1 MNTLEKRE
9 LIKGSGIFVS
19 PLCLGCAPLGN
30 LPNDFGHEV
39 SRTDALLILNKVF
52 SNRETGINFLD
63 TSRNYGESEERI
75 GQALKEFGSNPPNLI
90 IATKADRDPD
100 TNLFEPAQ
108 IRKSVEESRKAL
120 GLTILPL
127 VYLHDPERHPDY
139 LIDNQIFF
147 DTIMNGAVKELET
160 MQSEGIIGHIGISGG
175 PIDMLMKF
183 VRTKKFNVVIT
194 HNRYNLLYRNAK
206 PLIELANKENVTVI
220 NAGVFASGILVDIP
234 NKNVTLS
241 YQKPSDENLK
251 RVASMRAL
259 CKKYEVPLE
268 SAALQFSLKSS
279 VTSTAVG
286 ISSVEELEH
295 LYSLLAY
302 TVPENLLE
310 ELHSLC
316 ITDED
321 PEEYRIR

>member
-1 MNTLEKRE
+1 
-9 LIKGSGIFVS
+9 
-19 PLCLGCAPLGN
+19 
-30 LPNDFGHEV
+30 
-39 SRTDALLILNKVF
+39 
-52 SNRETGINFLD
+52 
-63 TSRNYGESEERI
+63 
-75 GQALKEFGSNPPNLI
+75 
-90 IATKADRDPD
+90 
-100 TNLFEPAQ
+100 
-108 IRKSVEESRKAL
+108 
-120 GLTILPL
+120 
-127 VYLHDPERHPDY
+127 
-139 LIDNQIFF
+139 
-147 DTIMNGAVKELET
+147 MNGAVKELET

-194 HNRYNLLYRNAK
+194 HNRYNLLYQNAK

-295 LYSLLAY
+295 LYS
-302 TVPENLLE
+302 
-310 ELHSLC
+310 
-316 ITDED
+316 
-321 PEEYRIR
+321 